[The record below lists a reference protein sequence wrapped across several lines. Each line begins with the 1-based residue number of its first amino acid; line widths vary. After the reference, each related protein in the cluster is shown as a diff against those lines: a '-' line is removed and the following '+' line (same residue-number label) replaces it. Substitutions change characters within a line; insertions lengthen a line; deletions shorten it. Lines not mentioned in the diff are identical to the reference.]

1 MMEILIFKITYKMD
15 VIIPRYNFFAL
26 LLSKKKINIYIKKKK
41 SPDVD
46 KNAVLFALFW
56 GNKWIFKI
64 TL

>member
-26 LLSKKKINIYIKKKK
+26 LLSKKKINILKKK